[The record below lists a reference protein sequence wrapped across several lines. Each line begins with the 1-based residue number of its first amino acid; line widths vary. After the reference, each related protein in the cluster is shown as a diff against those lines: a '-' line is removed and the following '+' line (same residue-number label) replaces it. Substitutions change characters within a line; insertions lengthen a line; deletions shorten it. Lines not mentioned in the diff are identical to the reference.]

1 VLDWLTPQAYKLEPK
16 MIPQLSLIEITT
28 EPRLIWI
35 EIAKKLLVFLSKY
48 DVSIDWKKNRKKKNK
63 KNTQSMACC
72 E

>member
-16 MIPQLSLIEITT
+16 MIPHLTT

-48 DVSIDWKKNRKKKNK
+48 DVSIDWKKNRKKNK